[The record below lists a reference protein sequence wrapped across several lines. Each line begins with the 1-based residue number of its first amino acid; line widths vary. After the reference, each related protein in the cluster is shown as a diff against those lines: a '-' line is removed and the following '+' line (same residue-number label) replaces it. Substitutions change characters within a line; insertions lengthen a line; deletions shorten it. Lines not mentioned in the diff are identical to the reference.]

1 MTQVVSA
8 TYNSTMQAVNA
19 YDELIS
25 MDFPREK
32 VFFDKDAN
40 VVKVIVP
47 DPGQREAQEM
57 LNRHEPV
64 DVQITPYE
72 E

>member
-8 TYNSTMQAVNA
+8 TYDSTMKAVNA

-25 MDFPREK
+25 MDFPRDNIL
-32 VFFDKDAN
+32 FDRDAN

-47 DPGQREAQEM
+47 DPGQREAKEM
-57 LNRHEPV
+57 LNRHEPI
-64 DVQITPYE
+64 DVQVMPYSD
-72 E
+72 